1 MNGCELYGAL
11 TLFVV
16 CIAYV
21 IGRRLARGPDR
32 FTISQTHGII
42 SHVDGLPY
50 RVHESHIGAQQAADT
65 LAALNGRVL
74 ALLRYLRREYVRS
87 GGAGASPAR
96 RDVAARL
103 LARYNPDSL
112 AENSPNDP
120 SGDTSYTID
129 KGAVIALCL
138 RDREAHEIHDL
149 DTLTFV
155 ALHELTHVAIKDT
168 DHPPRFW
175 EAFRFILEAAE
186 AAGVFVSADYAA
198 APRTYCG
205 IKIDFNPRYDS
216 ATASL

>member
-1 MNGCELYGAL
+1 MNKCSLYGVL
-11 TLFVV
+11 TLLIIFT
-16 CIAYV
+16 AYAV
-21 IGRRLARGPDR
+21 SRQLTHRADR
-32 FTISQTHGII
+32 FTIAQTNEVV
-42 SHVDGLPY
+42 SHIDGMPY
-50 RVHESHIGAQQAADT
+50 RVHENHSGPQQAADT

-74 ALLRYLRREYVRS
+74 SLLRYLRREYVRG
-87 GGAGASPAR
+87 GGARSPAR
-96 RDVAARL
+96 RDIAARL
-103 LARYNPDSL
+103 LDRYNPDSL

-138 RDREAHEIHDL
+138 RDREAQDIHDL

-205 IKIDFNPRYDS
+205 IKIDFNPRYDK

>member
-1 MNGCELYGAL
+1 MNKCVFYGVLTAL
-11 TLFVV
+11 AIF
-16 CIAYV
+16 IAYAV
-21 IGRRLARGPDR
+21 GRRLARGPDR
-32 FTISQTHGII
+32 FTIAQTRGVI
-42 SHVDGLPY
+42 SRVDGLPY
-50 RVHESHIGAQQAADT
+50 RVHESHSGPQRAADT
-65 LAALNGRVL
+65 LAAVNGRIL
-74 ALLRYLRREYVRS
+74 TLLRYLRREYVR
-87 GGAGASPAR
+87 GGAGQPPAR

-138 RDREAHEIHDL
+138 RDREAQEIHDL

-155 ALHELTHVAIKDT
+155 ALHEMTHIAIKDA

-186 AAGVFVSADYAA
+186 AAGVLVSADYAA
-198 APRTYCG
+198 APRAYCG
-205 IKIDFNPRYDS
+205 VKIDFNPRYDT

>member
-1 MNGCELYGAL
+1 MNKCIFYGVL
-11 TLFVV
+11 TLLIIFTACAVS
-16 CIAYV
+16 
-21 IGRRLARGPDR
+21 RRLARGPDR
-32 FTISQTHGII
+32 FTIAQTHEVV

-50 RVHESHIGAQQAADT
+50 RVHGGHSGPQRAADT
-65 LAALNGRVL
+65 LATLNSRVL
-74 ALLRYLRREYVRS
+74 SLLRYLRREYAR
-87 GGAGASPAR
+87 GGGGQPPAR
-96 RDVAARL
+96 RDIARRL
-103 LARYNPDSL
+103 LDRYNPDSL

-138 RDREAHEIHDL
+138 RDREAQELHDL

-155 ALHELTHVAIKDT
+155 ALHELTHIAIKDT

-205 IKIDFNPRYDS
+205 IKIDFNPRYDG